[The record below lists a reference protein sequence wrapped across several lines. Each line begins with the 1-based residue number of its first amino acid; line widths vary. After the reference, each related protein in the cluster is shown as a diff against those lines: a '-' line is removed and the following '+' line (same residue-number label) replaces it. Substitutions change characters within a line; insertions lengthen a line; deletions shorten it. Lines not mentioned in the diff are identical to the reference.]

1 MKTICPHC
9 NQEYPETPDE
19 YLGTTCECTVCHKD
33 FVIEK
38 VVYCMQCGIDN
49 AKRAPR
55 CRECGKS
62 FGGAPAQ
69 EPDSP
74 NPPPPPP
81 PPPQSEESEQ
91 KPAPE
96 KTNQQNKPMTFGEVY
111 GCCLPVALC
120 IFALLVWIS
129 CYWPRTTFWLSAPFI
144 SFLALCLVSFE
155 EEASTKSFGIL
166 LFCFVFGWG
175 WWTHTAAL
183 ENLARQAKQS
193 PPPANQAHQSFG
205 APNKRNRLYG
215 PLKKGNWPPIVKKT
229 VGSGDGGKA
238 DFERG
243 KRYAQERNHKE
254 AVRWYRKAAEK
265 GHADAQCELAQCYII
280 AAGVNEDKN
289 EAIRWYRTAAEQGY
303 AKAQLKLGDCYKFG
317 YGVGKD
323 EKEAVR
329 LYRIAAEQ
337 GLDSA
342 QIALGNCYR
351 FGRGVEENWNE
362 AARWYRKAASHNTP
376 VGALGAQY
384 LKELGKEWWTKY

>member
-74 NPPPPPP
+74 NPPPPPPPP

-155 EEASTKSFGIL
+155 EEASTKSFGVL
-166 LFCFVFGWG
+166 LFCFIFGWG

-193 PPPANQAHQSFG
+193 PPSANQARHQPG
-205 APNKRNRLYG
+205 GKYMKN
-215 PLKKGNWPPIVKKT
+215 T
-229 VGSGDGGKA
+229 VVAGDGGKA
-238 DFERG
+238 DFEKG
-243 KRYAQERNHKE
+243 ERYLQAGNREE

-265 GHADAQCELAQCYII
+265 KHAQAEFHLGMSYLAGLGVTKDPNEGIKWLRRAAEHGDASQKSAVGFILCQINLRQEGIQW
-280 AAGVNEDKN
+280 
-289 EAIRWYRTAAEQGY
+289 IRKAAEQGDED
-303 AKAQLKLGDCYKFG
+303 AKKWLSLNDVSTKLQRST
-317 YGVGKD
+317 
-323 EKEAVR
+323 EELER
-329 LYRIAAEQ
+329 L
-337 GLDSA
+337 
-342 QIALGNCYR
+342 
-351 FGRGVEENWNE
+351 
-362 AARWYRKAASHNTP
+362 RKS
-376 VGALGAQY
+376 
-384 LKELGKEWWTKY
+384 WR